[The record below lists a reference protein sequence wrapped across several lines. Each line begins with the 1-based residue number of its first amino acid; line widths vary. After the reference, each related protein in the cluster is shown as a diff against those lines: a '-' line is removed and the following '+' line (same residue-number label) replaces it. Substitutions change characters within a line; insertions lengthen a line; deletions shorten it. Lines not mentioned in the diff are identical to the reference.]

1 VHAPRRSPLVLL
13 TFASVI
19 AACGRPAPSLPP
31 TPAPPE
37 PPPPPVVSVVPQ
49 PVRLEIGNGQ
59 LALNAGTHIA
69 VSDVGDSALMRLAD
83 QTAALLNGDWALAAV
98 VDDHSSASAPAEG
111 ILLALDPQMALPD
124 EGYRLDVT
132 DQGVTIR
139 ASTHA
144 GIFYGI
150 QTLRQLLPVR
160 EPRGAPTVREVSV
173 EDWPRFPYRGM
184 HLDVGRHFFPVSFV
198 KRYIDLLAMYKMNRF
213 HWHLTEDQG
222 WRIEIKKYP
231 RLTEVGAYRKETILE
246 KNRDPYVGDG
256 IPYGGYYTQDEI
268 RDVVAYAADRY
279 VTVVPEIEMPGHS
292 LAAITAYPE
301 FACTDGPFEVG
312 TRWGIFQDIYCPK
325 DTTFTF
331 LEDVLTEVMDLFP
344 SQYIHI
350 GGDEAPKQRWE
361 ASPIAQDVIQRE
373 GLADE
378 SELQSYFIR
387 RIEQFL
393 IAHGR
398 RLIGWDEILEGGLAP
413 EATVMSWRGMQG
425 GIEAA
430 QQGHDVIMTPVSHVY
445 FDYYQGDRETEPLA
459 IGGFTPLEKVYQF
472 EPVPPDLTPDEAKH
486 VLGAQG
492 NLWTEYI
499 ATGAK
504 AEYMAV
510 PRMLALAEVVWSP
523 AEQRDWRAFAAR
535 LRAQLKHLDVMG
547 VNYRTPTDSELAS
560 P

>member
-1 VHAPRRSPLVLL
+1 VHAPRRSSLVVVTL
-13 TFASVI
+13 ASVI
-19 AACGRPAPSLPP
+19 TACGRPAPSLPP
-31 TPAPPE
+31 APAQPE
-37 PPPPPVVSVVPQ
+37 LPPPPAVSIVPQ
-49 PVRLEIGNGQ
+49 PASLVIGSGQ
-59 LALNAGTHIA
+59 LTLSAGTRIA
-69 VSDVGDSALMRLAD
+69 VSDIADSALLRLAE
-83 QTAALLNGDWALAAV
+83 QAAASLNRDWALSAM
-98 VDDHSSASAPAEG
+98 VDDNDSATDPAGG
-111 ILLALDPQMALPD
+111 ILLVLDPQSALPD
-124 EGYRLDVT
+124 EGYRLDVGER
-132 DQGVTIR
+132 GVTIH

-144 GIFYGI
+144 GVFYGL
-150 QTLRQLLPVR
+150 QTLHQILPVR
-160 EPRGAPTVREVSV
+160 EPSGVPIVREMTV

-231 RLTEVGAYRKETILE
+231 RLTEVGAYRKETIVD
-246 KNRDPYVGDG
+246 KQFDPYVGDG

-268 RDVVAYAADRY
+268 RDVVAYAAARY
-279 VTVVPEIEMPGHS
+279 VTVIPEIEMPGHS

-301 FACTDGPFEVG
+301 YACTDGPFEVG
-312 TRWGIFQDIYCPK
+312 TRWGIFDDIYCPK
-325 DTTFTF
+325 DTTFAF
-331 LEDVLTEVMDLFP
+331 LEDVLTEVMGLFP
-344 SQYIHI
+344 SRYIHV
-350 GGDEAPKQRWE
+350 GGDEAPKRRWE
-361 ASPIAQDVIQRE
+361 ESPVAQAIIQRE

-378 SELQSYFIR
+378 HELQSYFIR
-387 RIEQFL
+387 RIERFL
-393 IAHGR
+393 LAHDR

-430 QQGHDVIMTPVSHVY
+430 KQGHDVIMTPVSHVY
-445 FDYYQGDRETEPLA
+445 FDYYQGNRETEPPA

-486 VLGAQG
+486 ILGAQG

-504 AEYMAV
+504 VEYMVV

-523 AEQRDWRAFAAR
+523 ANQRNWRGFAAR
-535 LRAQLKHLDVMG
+535 LPAQLRHLDVMG
-547 VNYRTPTDSELAS
+547 VNYRTPTAEELVS